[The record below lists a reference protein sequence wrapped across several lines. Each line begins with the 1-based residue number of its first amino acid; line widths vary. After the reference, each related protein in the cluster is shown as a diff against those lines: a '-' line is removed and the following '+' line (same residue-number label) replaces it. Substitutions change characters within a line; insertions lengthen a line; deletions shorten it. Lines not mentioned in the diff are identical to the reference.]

1 VGRKWAMTSGEEAAN
16 CLSHGLMAAVAMI
29 ALPYVAVRGYIDNG
43 YIGAWTKSAFIMGIF
58 LMFLASA
65 IYHAMPQGSG
75 AKSVCHALDHISI
88 FVAIAASYTPL
99 AILVVG
105 GRFGWS
111 VLAVQWGL
119 VIYGAVTKLMSIKKG
134 QKASLLI
141 YLLMGWMAVI
151 MLPSIVRNASW
162 GLLAWIIAGGLFY
175 TIGSVIYALKGF
187 RYHHLIW
194 HILIILGAGSH
205 FVAIV
210 YNM

>member
-1 VGRKWAMTSGEEAAN
+1 
-16 CLSHGLMAAVAMI
+16 
-29 ALPYVAVRGYIDNG
+29 
-43 YIGAWTKSAFIMGIF
+43 
-58 LMFLASA
+58 
-65 IYHAMPQGSG
+65 
-75 AKSVCHALDHISI
+75 
-88 FVAIAASYTPL
+88 
-99 AILVVG
+99 
-105 GRFGWS
+105 
-111 VLAVQWGL
+111 
-119 VIYGAVTKLMSIKKG
+119 MSIKKG

>member
-1 VGRKWAMTSGEEAAN
+1 MTPGEEAAN
-16 CLSHGLMAAVAMI
+16 YLSHGLLAAAAIM
-29 ALPYVAVRGYIDNG
+29 ALPYVAVKGYIDAG
-43 YIGAWTKSAFIMGIF
+43 YVGAWSKSGFMLGIF

-65 IYHAMPQGSG
+65 LYHAMPQGSG
-75 AKSVCHALDHISI
+75 AKAVFHALDHISI

-105 GRFGWS
+105 GSFGWS

-119 VIYGAVTKLMSIKKG
+119 VIYGAVTKLARIKKE
-134 QKASLLI
+134 QKASLVI

-151 MLPSIVRNASW
+151 LLPSIVKNASW
-162 GLLAWIIAGGLFY
+162 DLLAWIIAGGLFY
-175 TIGSVIYALKGF
+175 TIGSIFYALKGF

-194 HILIILGAGSH
+194 HILIILGAASH

-210 YNM
+210 LRM